1 MYKFS
6 CSKQKIC
13 CIYSGTW
20 ELGTPKGL
28 RKTVL
33 NSEVV
38 LFLRS
43 ICVYWMGLGTWVAV
57 LNSQVVPI
65 SQVVAKTGFAVHDNR
80 NYSHFLCIINSAVVF
95 NELFQNTVIY
105 SDIYLSH
112 LFVNFMPLLPLLS
125 NSHKVISFGM
135 CQTNTH
141 AYSDTTPVPPPLESC
156 DTCAFNH
163 GTKPVHVMIQNCSM
177 TLLYGFKACM
187 SRNITWSALLSFK
200 RVPTINFKRST
211 LILVFFN
218 YAALRQYCHQK
229 KYYINLSV
237 HSETRNIDIY

>member
-135 CQTNTH
+135 CQILMHTVTQLP
-141 AYSDTTPVPPPLESC
+141 YPPPLNLVTHVHSTMAQSQYMLWYRIAQWLCFMGSKLACQGISHEVPCWVSKES
-156 DTCAFNH
+156 
-163 GTKPVHVMIQNCSM
+163 QQ
-177 TLLYGFKACM
+177 
-187 SRNITWSALLSFK
+187 
-200 RVPTINFKRST
+200 
-211 LILVFFN
+211 LILNVR
-218 YAALRQYCHQK
+218 L
-229 KYYINLSV
+229 
-237 HSETRNIDIY
+237 